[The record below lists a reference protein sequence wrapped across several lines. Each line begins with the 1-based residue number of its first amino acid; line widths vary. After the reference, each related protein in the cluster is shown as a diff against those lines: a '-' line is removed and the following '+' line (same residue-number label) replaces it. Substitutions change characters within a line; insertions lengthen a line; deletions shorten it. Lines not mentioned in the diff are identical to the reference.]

1 MPAEPRGFGC
11 FFQRKVKRFSG
22 GWRAD
27 DVVRLFAET
36 VKATNLFVEIFV
48 TSKCGVKIVE
58 KLLLLIVFFDGQT
71 VLEGNATDAVGNAK
85 CWLVGRECT
94 EFVAQIARA
103 HKRFID

>member
-1 MPAEPRGFGC
+1 MGVKIKLCRTQPNSDKVYAGFNQPRSQQQALAELVPAEPRGFGC

-48 TSKCGVKIVE
+48 TSKCGVEIVE
-58 KLLLLIVFFDGQT
+58 KLLL
-71 VLEGNATDAVGNAK
+71 
-85 CWLVGRECT
+85 
-94 EFVAQIARA
+94 
-103 HKRFID
+103 